1 MSSWALSSLRRVALD
16 LQSFEDGR
24 CPQEAA
30 EAFVLHLELVYREL
44 LTQEQLDGHSSTITR
59 ACFMISTAIET
70 LERLKMGSNNRCCR
84 ASVVQSGRP
93 RFDIPQEQMIALVE
107 NGFTGPQMAEKVGV
121 SLSTIR
127 RRMVLF
133 QLSVSS
139 EYTTMSMSTIHVGSE
154 YSKYV
159 SENLSGE

>member
-1 MSSWALSSLRRVALD
+1 MGTMSSWALSSLRRVALD
-16 LQSFEDGR
+16 LQSFKDGR

-59 ACFMISTAIET
+59 A
-70 LERLKMGSNNRCCR
+70 
-84 ASVVQSGRP
+84 
-93 RFDIPQEQMIALVE
+93 
-107 NGFTGPQMAEKVGV
+107 
-121 SLSTIR
+121 
-127 RRMVLF
+127 
-133 QLSVSS
+133 
-139 EYTTMSMSTIHVGSE
+139 E